1 MEILLK
7 RAATEEEIGTL
18 CAIAEQVWHWT
29 YDKLL
34 PEGQVD
40 YMVEKFQSP
49 QAVKEQMAKEHY
61 EYYLICF
68 DHQPGGFVG
77 FAARYQGRE
86 EMFLS
91 KVYILPQYQ
100 GQGGVRQAFKL
111 AEDRSRQ
118 EGLSRSRLTVNK
130 GNRHAAQ
137 VYSHYGFETVDAVT
151 TDIGRGY
158 VMDDFIMIKELL

>member
-61 EYYLICF
+61 EYYL
-68 DHQPGGFVG
+68 
-77 FAARYQGRE
+77 
-86 EMFLS
+86 
-91 KVYILPQYQ
+91 

-118 EGLSRSRLTVNK
+118 EGLSRIRLTVNK